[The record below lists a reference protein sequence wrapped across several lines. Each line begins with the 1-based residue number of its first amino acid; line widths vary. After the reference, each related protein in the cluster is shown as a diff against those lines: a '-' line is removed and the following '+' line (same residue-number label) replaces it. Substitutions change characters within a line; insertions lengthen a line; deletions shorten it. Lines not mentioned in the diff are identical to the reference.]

1 MSSFAA
7 RLRMPGRSRLPMGV
21 EVDIFRERLTVMA
34 GDQIVGD
41 WALEELDIESKSD
54 GFHVA
59 VDGEQIILNVADSI
73 RFAAELGMTGRPPL
87 RLVEISAPN
96 LPRNGLASIKGQLN
110 YQRAL
115 NGEPVSS
122 LISAETSSDGG
133 QVEEIRRRISEVA
146 EALASDSVSPAQ
158 AFARWLALL
167 KEVNHRHGQGSMT
180 TDRFFELNTELLD
193 LIPGPTPDPT

>member
-7 RLRMPGRSRLPMGV
+7 RLRMPGLSRLPMGV
-21 EVDIFRERLTVMA
+21 EVDIFRERMTVMA

-146 EALASDSVSPAQ
+146 QALASDSVSPAQ